1 MDDRILI
8 AQIGAAHGIKGD
20 VRVKCF
26 GDDPSALAGYSPLH
40 GEDGRRF
47 TIAQSR
53 PAKGTM
59 LVVRFKG
66 VSDRNTAE
74 GLNGIRLYIDRDQ
87 LPDPDDDEFYLAD
100 LIGCAVR
107 DTASETVGRVIAVPN
122 FGAGD
127 LLEIALDSGGSTLVP
142 FERSFVPEVDI
153 TARVV
158 VVAPIVED
166 DAEPEP
172 DAG

>member
-26 GDDPSALAGYSPLH
+26 GDDPSALETYSPLH
-40 GEDGRRF
+40 GEDGRRYR
-47 TIAQSR
+47 IAQSR

-66 VSDRNTAE
+66 VSDRNAAE
-74 GLNGIRLYIDRDQ
+74 SLNGIRLYIDRNQ
-87 LPDPDDDEFYLAD
+87 LPAPDDDEFYLAD
-100 LIGCAVR
+100 LIGCTVR
-107 DTASETVGRVIAVPN
+107 ERDAGPIGRVIAVPN

-127 LLEIALDSGGSTLVP
+127 LLEIALDAGGSTLVP

-153 TARVV
+153 AARVV
-158 VVAPIVED
+158 VVAPIVD
-166 DAEPEP
+166 DDDPEP
-172 DAG
+172 DAD

>member
-26 GDDPSALAGYSPLH
+26 GDDPSALERYSPLH

-47 TIAQSR
+47 DIAQSR
-53 PAKGTM
+53 PAKGAM

-66 VSDRNTAE
+66 VGDRNAAE
-74 GLNGIRLYIDRDQ
+74 SLNGIRLYIDRNQ
-87 LPDPDDDEFYLAD
+87 LPDPEDDEFYLAD
-100 LIGCAVR
+100 LIGCIVR
-107 DTASETVGRVIAVPN
+107 DTDSETIGRVVAVPN

-127 LLEIALDSGGSTLVP
+127 LLEIALDAGGSTLFP
-142 FERSFVPEVDI
+142 FERSFVPEVD
-153 TARVV
+153 TAAGFV

-166 DAEPEP
+166 TEPEP
-172 DAG
+172 GPD